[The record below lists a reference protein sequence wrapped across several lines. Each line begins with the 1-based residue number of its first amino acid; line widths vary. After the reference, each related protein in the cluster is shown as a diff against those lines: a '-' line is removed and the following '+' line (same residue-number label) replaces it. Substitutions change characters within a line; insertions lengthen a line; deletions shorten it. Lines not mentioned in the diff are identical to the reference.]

1 MAATT
6 CAQGEAKTTPGTAVY
21 RRRQPE
27 RSAVYQVVQ
36 GHLETWLAGCQHADE
51 EASPIAAHIEQDFRK
66 YLECGILAETCWSQV
81 ALGRPLRPLGGSRSE
96 GSRYG
101 RGE

>member
-21 RRRQPE
+21 RRRQSE

-36 GHLETWLAGCQHADE
+36 GHLETWLDGCRHADE
-51 EASPIAAHIEQDFRK
+51 EGCPVAAHIEQDFRK
-66 YLECGILAETCWSQV
+66 YLEYGILAHGV
-81 ALGRPLRPLGGSRSE
+81 ARARCAGCGYDFLVAYFL
-96 GSRYG
+96 
-101 RGE
+101 